1 MQKRCLLLTVAV
13 LLPGCGLTDYEEQL
27 KATQERLKLVDE
39 ENQLL
44 ADPLE
49 LPDRG
54 TPVFFRPPKGITSK
68 PSKTGDWLVHF
79 PWSDS
84 SALVPPLEV
93 LVGVLSKKTEG
104 DIDAKVKEAL
114 RAHADANPEPRSP
127 PHRTEFFIRQ
137 GESRHLPRD
146 QPSEAG
152 DRIKYERA
160 GWTTREKPLWP
171 APDRAKAPEV
181 CVYDYDVYT
190 RSVGDWLVIVI
201 FKRLNRAET
210 AKLWKEKGVDQALI
224 DRLPSWEPKKAGD
237 QNQLR
242 ASLATLRVGAAAKA
256 RLEPY
261 GKP

>member
-1 MQKRCLLLTVAV
+1 MQKACLILALI
-13 LLPGCGLTDYEEQL
+13 LLPLGCGLTDYDEQL

-39 ENQLL
+39 ENELL

-54 TPVFFRPPKGITSK
+54 TPVFFRPPKGIAPK
-68 PSKTGDWLVHF
+68 PSKAGDWLVHY
-79 PWSDS
+79 PWSES
-84 SALVPPLEV
+84 AALVPPLEI

-114 RAHADANPEPRSP
+114 RVHADANPEPRSP
-127 PHRTEFFIRQ
+127 THRNEFFIRQ
-137 GESRHLPRD
+137 GESRHLP
-146 QPSEAG
+146 EAG

-201 FKRLNRAET
+201 LKRLNREET
-210 AKLWKEKGVDQALI
+210 AKLWKEKGVDQGLI
-224 DRLPSWEPKKAGD
+224 DRLPNWEPKKAGD
-237 QNQLR
+237 QNPLR

-256 RLEPY
+256 RLDAY
-261 GKP
+261 GQP